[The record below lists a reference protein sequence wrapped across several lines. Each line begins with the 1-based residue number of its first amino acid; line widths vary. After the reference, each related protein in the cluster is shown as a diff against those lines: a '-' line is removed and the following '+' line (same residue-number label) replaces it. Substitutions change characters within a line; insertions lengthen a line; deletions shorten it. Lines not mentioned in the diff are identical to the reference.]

1 MSNWICIDFGTCN
14 SAAAIEIDGAP
25 KLVSPNNLPFF
36 PTVACVLSKDNIVVG
51 QSAEMFRT
59 KCPEHF
65 LQEFKLDIDKEL
77 DCNGADYRRVVAAF
91 LKYIKSS
98 AEIENNNTPL
108 DKALITIPA
117 MYTNADKRKEVMRLA
132 ALDAG
137 FSEVEF
143 MREPQAAAYH
153 YVYINGSAA
162 AGLSLI
168 YDLGGGTFDPTLI
181 DMTKV
186 NNPVLWGGDV
196 GVKCG
201 GQFFDAAIYKEAQ
214 RCAKNMG
221 KPLIRDE
228 RLKDYVACRKL
239 KEDLSAQLSS
249 TTLLS
254 NNEYFTL
261 SREELRVLITDRLRL
276 TFDACN
282 TLISTSDKSWDD
294 IERILLVGGSTSMPI
309 VSDMLGKHL
318 ASYNAN
324 DVRIVRSMKG
334 MNGEY
339 NHKYAVCL
347 GGIAYITKMV
357 FKRSEREE
365 EKVGVVICGN
375 RVCQLKEGTNTFG
388 RANGCDFIFDDPAM
402 SREHFVIDVSC
413 DINGHY
419 EYLLT
424 TMSTS
429 KATTVGILSLD
440 LRYPFTPKNTMLEDG
455 MVIVAGRTKF
465 SMKRIM
471 K

>member
-1 MSNWICIDFGTCN
+1 M
-14 SAAAIEIDGAP
+14 
-25 KLVSPNNLPFF
+25 
-36 PTVACVLSKDNIVVG
+36 LSKDNIVVG

-153 YVYINGSAA
+153 YAYINGSAA

-214 RCAKNMG
+214 RCAK
-221 KPLIRDE
+221 I
-228 RLKDYVACRKL
+228 
-239 KEDLSAQLSS
+239 
-249 TTLLS
+249 
-254 NNEYFTL
+254 
-261 SREELRVLITDRLRL
+261 
-276 TFDACN
+276 
-282 TLISTSDKSWDD
+282 W
-294 IERILLVGGSTSMPI
+294 
-309 VSDMLGKHL
+309 
-318 ASYNAN
+318 
-324 DVRIVRSMKG
+324 
-334 MNGEY
+334 
-339 NHKYAVCL
+339 
-347 GGIAYITKMV
+347 
-357 FKRSEREE
+357 
-365 EKVGVVICGN
+365 GN
-375 RVCQLKEGTNTFG
+375 L
-388 RANGCDFIFDDPAM
+388 
-402 SREHFVIDVSC
+402 
-413 DINGHY
+413 
-419 EYLLT
+419 
-424 TMSTS
+424 
-429 KATTVGILSLD
+429 
-440 LRYPFTPKNTMLEDG
+440 
-455 MVIVAGRTKF
+455 
-465 SMKRIM
+465 
-471 K
+471 